1 MLGYLI
7 AGALGLAA
15 MYFLDPDRGKR
26 RRALVRDRTAGT
38 IRRATTMTERTQRK
52 VVSDAYGV
60 GRKMSHHPGMTQ
72 EEPPNDATL
81 AQKVMSELFRDQR
94 IPKGSINVNAENG
107 VVQIRGQVEHPEE
120 ILEIEGRV
128 RRVPGVLDVEN
139 LLHLPGTPA
148 KTS

>member
-7 AGALGLAA
+7 AGAIGLAA

-26 RRALVRDRTAGT
+26 RRAMVRDRAAGT
-38 IRRATTMTERTQRK
+38 VRRAGVVSERLQRK

-60 GRKMSHHPGMTQ
+60 SQKVSHPGLTQ
-72 EEPPNDATL
+72 DEPPNDATL
-81 AQKVMSELFRDQR
+81 AQKVMTELFRDPR
-94 IPKGSINVNAENG
+94 IPKGSINVNSENG

-120 ILEIEGRV
+120 ILAIEGRV

>member
-7 AGALGLAA
+7 AAAVGLAA

-26 RRALVRDRTAGT
+26 RRALVRDRAAGT
-38 IRRATTMTERTQRK
+38 IRHAGAIAERTQRK

-60 GRKMSHHPGMTQ
+60 SQKMSHAAATGD
-72 EEPPNDATL
+72 EPPNDATL
-81 AQKVMSELFRDQR
+81 AQKVMTEVFRDRR

-107 VVQIRGQVEHPEE
+107 VLQLRGQVEHPEE
-120 ILEIEGRV
+120 VLEIEGRV

>member
-1 MLGYLI
+1 MFGYLI
-7 AGALGLAA
+7 AGAIGLAA

-26 RRALVRDRTAGT
+26 RRAMVRDRTLGT
-38 IRRATTMTERTQRK
+38 VRRAGAVSERLQHR

-60 GRKMSHHPGMTQ
+60 SQKVSHAGLTQ
-72 EEPPNDATL
+72 DEPPNDATL
-81 AQKVMSELFRDQR
+81 AQKVMTELFRDQR
-94 IPKGSINVNAENG
+94 IPKGSINVNSENG
-107 VVQIRGQVEHPEE
+107 VVQLRGQVEHPEE

-128 RRVPGVLDVEN
+128 RRVAGVLDVEN